1 MKTEA
6 LIIVDYQNDFAEGG
20 SLAVNGAR
28 ALAPT
33 IQEQMNLTKAAS
45 GLIVATRDWH
55 PAESVHFAPVGNWP
69 VHCVADT
76 V

>member
-1 MKTEA
+1 MNREA

-28 ALAPT
+28 ALAPA
-33 IQEQMNLTKAAS
+33 IQNQIHLTRTRS

-55 PAESVHFAPVGNWP
+55 PEHTVHFQRDG
-69 VHCVADT
+69 
-76 V
+76 